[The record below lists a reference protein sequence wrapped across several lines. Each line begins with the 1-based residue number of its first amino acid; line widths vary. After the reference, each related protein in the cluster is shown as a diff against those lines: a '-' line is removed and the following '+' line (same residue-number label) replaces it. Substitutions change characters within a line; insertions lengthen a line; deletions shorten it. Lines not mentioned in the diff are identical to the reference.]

1 MEKNSVFIAH
11 LYLKLEVMGVKDVDI
26 IKKIINLNAMNV
38 KDKKVIMIIQL
49 LIYMLMLL
57 ILFNALVIL
66 IQIIN
71 LSMDVLLHITIK
83 IMGNMNVLNVLLIIL
98 LFQLKM
104 KKFVKQVL
112 MLI

>member
-1 MEKNSVFIAH
+1 
-11 LYLKLEVMGVKDVDI
+11 
-26 IKKIINLNAMNV
+26 MNV

-71 LSMDVLLHITIK
+71 PSMDVLLHITIK

-104 KKFVKQVL
+104 KKFVKKVL